1 MWLGECSDGLPV
13 PFRTRAQGWFIW
25 GCARACSDCSQ
36 IGAPGCCSDPGTDE
50 PLAELVA
57 LFSDSAYFVDGA
69 AGDREH
75 AFASGNGD
83 LWQRYW
89 QSVDR
94 HLGCVLV
101 VRVKAH
107 AEPDA
112 LSMGHIEWW
121 HFAGNHFADRLA
133 NRGAESAALPEATV
147 SALLAVEAT
156 AWQVQSRLACILAHI
171 ATNVVPTRGELEA
184 RDRARAEARSTR
196 ELAKPPV
203 LSLEQAFQAT
213 AHRPHT

>member
-1 MWLGECSDGLPV
+1 MDFSSPLEPELKAGLFGGVPGPV
-13 PFRTRAQGWFIW
+13 QIVPRSELLAAVRTLELTN
-25 GCARACSDCSQ
+25 
-36 IGAPGCCSDPGTDE
+36 PE
-50 PLAELVA
+50 PVA

-69 AGDREH
+69 ADDREH

-94 HLGCVLV
+94 HLGRVLV
-101 VRVKAH
+101 VKVKAH
-107 AEPDA
+107 AELEA

-133 NRGAESAALPEATV
+133 NRGAESAALPGATV
-147 SALLAVEAT
+147 SALLAVEAI

-171 ATNVVPTRGELEA
+171 AINFAPTGGELEA

-196 ELAKPPV
+196 ELAKPLV
-203 LSLEQAFQAT
+203 LSLEKALQAI
-213 AHRPHT
+213 AHRPHRLGSI

>member
-1 MWLGECSDGLPV
+1 MDFSSPLEPELKAGLFGGVPGPV
-13 PFRTRAQGWFIW
+13 QIVPRSELLAAVRTLELTN
-25 GCARACSDCSQ
+25 
-36 IGAPGCCSDPGTDE
+36 PE
-50 PLAELVA
+50 PVA

-69 AGDREH
+69 ADDREH

-94 HLGCVLV
+94 HLGRVLV
-101 VRVKAH
+101 VKVKAH
-107 AEPDA
+107 AELEA

-133 NRGAESAALPEATV
+133 NRGAESAALPGATV
-147 SALLAVEAT
+147 SALLAVEAI

-171 ATNVVPTRGELEA
+171 AINFAPTGGELEA

-196 ELAKPPV
+196 ELAKPLV
-203 LSLEQAFQAT
+203 LSLEQALQAI
-213 AHRPHT
+213 AHRPHRLGSI